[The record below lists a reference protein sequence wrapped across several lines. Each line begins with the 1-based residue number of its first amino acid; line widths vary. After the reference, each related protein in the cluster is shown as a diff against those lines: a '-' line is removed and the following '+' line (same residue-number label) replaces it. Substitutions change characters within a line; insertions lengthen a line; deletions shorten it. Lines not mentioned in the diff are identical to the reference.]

1 MPLDRLTHLVLCTTM
16 GVRKRVD
23 DPPAAPG
30 AGAATDAAA
39 AADVVAAAAA
49 VADALIGDVRCS
61 RLGCRR
67 VIPRGDEII
76 AEQKWF
82 CWNCAFIHFRGK
94 RRRGEVI
101 NNVDTA
107 FIEAMEEEL
116 GARIE

>member
-1 MPLDRLTHLVLCTTM
+1 M

-23 DPPAAPG
+23 DPPAAPV
-30 AGAATDAAA
+30 ACAATDAAA
-39 AADVVAAAAA
+39 DADVVAAADA

-82 CWNCAFIHFRGK
+82 CWNCAFIHFRTK

-101 NNVDTA
+101 NNVDSA
-107 FIEAMEEEL
+107 FIEAMEEEI

>member
-1 MPLDRLTHLVLCTTM
+1 MPLDGLTHLVLCTTM

-39 AADVVAAAAA
+39 DADVVAAADA

-67 VIPRGDEII
+67 VIPRGDELIGVLKFEFSGSTLI
-76 AEQKWF
+76 
-82 CWNCAFIHFRGK
+82 GK
-94 RRRGEVI
+94 
-101 NNVDTA
+101 
-107 FIEAMEEEL
+107 L
-116 GARIE
+116 

>member
-1 MPLDRLTHLVLCTTM
+1 M
-16 GVRKRVD
+16 GVRKRVVA
-23 DPPAAPG
+23 PPAAPV
-30 AGAATDAAA
+30 ACAATDAAA
-39 AADVVAAAAA
+39 DADVVAAADA

-82 CWNCAFIHFRGK
+82 CWNCAFIHFRTK

-101 NNVDTA
+101 NNVDSA
-107 FIEAMEEEL
+107 FIEAMEEEI

>member
-1 MPLDRLTHLVLCTTM
+1 MPLDRLTDLVLCTTM

-30 AGAATDAAA
+30 VGAATDAAA
-39 AADVVAAAAA
+39 AADVDAAAAA
-49 VADALIGDVRCS
+49 AADALIGDVRCS

-82 CWNCAFIHFRGK
+82 CWNCAFIHFRTK

-101 NNVDTA
+101 NNFDSA
-107 FIEAMEEEL
+107 WLEAMEEEI

>member
-1 MPLDRLTHLVLCTTM
+1 MPLDRLTDLVLCTTM

-30 AGAATDAAA
+30 VGAATAAAA
-39 AADVVAAAAA
+39 AADVDAAAAA
-49 VADALIGDVRCS
+49 AADALIGDVRCS

-82 CWNCAFIHFRGK
+82 CWNCAFIHFRTK

-101 NNVDTA
+101 NNVDSA
-107 FIEAMEEEL
+107 WLEAMEEEI

>member
-1 MPLDRLTHLVLCTTM
+1 MPLDRLTDLVLCTTM

-30 AGAATDAAA
+30 VGAATDAAA

-49 VADALIGDVRCS
+49 AADALIGDVRCS

-82 CWNCAFIHFRGK
+82 CWNCAFIHFRTK
-94 RRRGEVI
+94 RRRGDVI
-101 NNVDTA
+101 NNIDIA
-107 FIEAMEEEL
+107 FLEAMEEEI

>member
-1 MPLDRLTHLVLCTTM
+1 MYVHQVATM

-30 AGAATDAAA
+30 VGAATAAAA
-39 AADVVAAAAA
+39 AADVDAAAAA
-49 VADALIGDVRCS
+49 AAADALIGDVRCS

-82 CWNCAFIHFRGK
+82 CWNCAFIHFRAK

-101 NNVDTA
+101 NNVDSA
-107 FIEAMEEEL
+107 WLEAMEEEI

>member
-1 MPLDRLTHLVLCTTM
+1 M

-39 AADVVAAAAA
+39 DADVVAADDA

-67 VIPRGDEII
+67 VIPRGDEIL

-82 CWNCAFIHFRGK
+82 CWNCAFIHFRTK

-101 NNVDTA
+101 NNVDSA
-107 FIEAMEEEL
+107 FIEAMEEEI

>member
-1 MPLDRLTHLVLCTTM
+1 M

-23 DPPAAPG
+23 DPPAAPV

-39 AADVVAAAAA
+39 AAGVVAAAAT
-49 VADALIGDVRCS
+49 VADASIGDVRCS

-82 CWNCAFIHFRGK
+82 CWNCAFIHFRRK

-101 NNVDTA
+101 NNVDIA
-107 FIEAMEEEL
+107 FIEAMEEEI